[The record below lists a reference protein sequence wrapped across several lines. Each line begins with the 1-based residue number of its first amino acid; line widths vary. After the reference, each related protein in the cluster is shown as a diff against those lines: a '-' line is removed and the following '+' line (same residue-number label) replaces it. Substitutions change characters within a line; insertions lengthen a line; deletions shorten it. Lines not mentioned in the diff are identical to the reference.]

1 MATVVE
7 TFAIEGIEGYRVE
20 IEASSIKGVPNLS
33 IVGLPDQSIKESG
46 DRVESAM
53 SYCGYKFPATRLI
66 VNLAPSDTKKRG
78 SHYDL
83 GIAIALL
90 LETEQIELRT
100 DKRFAFIGELS
111 LNGNLRPVN
120 GILPMIIEAKRS
132 GISDV
137 IVPRENA
144 QEAMLVGS
152 VNIYGLGSIREAID
166 LLQDDMPISE
176 INKFVS
182 VNNDEMDSNQGYRH
196 MDFSEVKGQDSLI
209 RAVTLGVAGGHNI
222 LMIGEPGCGKTMI
235 AERIPTIMPSMTE
248 TESLEVTKIHS
259 VAGMLPAAHSLV
271 TTRPFRSPHH
281 NASLNALVGGGNP
294 PQPGEVSL
302 AHNGVLFLDEL
313 PEFSISALESLRQ
326 PMENDE
332 ITIAR
337 VGGTSTYPTN
347 FMFVSAMNPCPCGYY
362 PSARCTCNYNEI
374 KRYKSKLSGPIL
386 DRIDIQKFVR
396 PVDYFEL
403 SNTPS
408 TYTSAELINM
418 VETARLIQRERY
430 KENPNINSNAQ
441 MTSNMIREYCQLDA
455 ESESLLKER
464 CDLFRFSARIIN
476 KLLKVARTS
485 ADLCGRNDIAREDI
499 ENVLSCRELDAAISI
514 GRY

>member
-20 IEASSIKGVPNLS
+20 IEASSIKGVPSLS

-46 DRVESAM
+46 DRVESAIT
-53 SYCGYKFPATRLI
+53 YCGYKFPATRLI

-83 GIAIALL
+83 GIAVALL
-90 LETEQIELRT
+90 LETEQIELTT
-100 DKRFAFIGELS
+100 DKKYAFIGELS

-120 GILPMIIEAKRS
+120 GILPMIIEARRC
-132 GISDV
+132 GIVDV
-137 IVPRENA
+137 IVPSENA
-144 QEAMLVGS
+144 QEAMLVGG
-152 VNIYGLGSIREAID
+152 VNIYGLESIHDAIN
-166 LLQDDMPISE
+166 LLQGDLPTSLINRVTSINNEE
-176 INKFVS
+176 IRAY
-182 VNNDEMDSNQGYRH
+182 QGYKH
-196 MDFSEVKGQDSLI
+196 IDFSEVRGQDSLI

-248 TESLEVTKIHS
+248 AESLEVTKIHS
-259 VAGMLPAAHSLV
+259 VAGILPAAHSLV
-271 TTRPFRSPHH
+271 TTRPFRAPHH

-313 PEFSISALESLRQ
+313 PEFSKNVLESLRQ
-326 PMENDE
+326 PMENNE

-362 PSARCTCNYNEI
+362 PSARCTCNYNDI

-386 DRIDIQKFVR
+386 DRIDIQKFVH

-408 TYTSAELINM
+408 TYTSADLKNM
-418 VETARLIQRERY
+418 VETARVIQRERY
-430 KENPNINSNAQ
+430 KENPIINNNAQ
-441 MTSNMIREYCQLDA
+441 MTSNMIKEYCQLDY
-455 ESESLLKER
+455 ESETLLKDK
-464 CDLFRFSARIIN
+464 CDMYRFSARIIN
-476 KLLKVARTS
+476 KLLRSTLRYHGIQEPPFKA
-485 ADLCGRNDIAREDI
+485 
-499 ENVLSCRELDAAISI
+499 LSDRRRIT
-514 GRY
+514 